1 MDMNEKHILLECDYC
16 KKERDAFLYMYKVKE
31 ISVLP
36 DNLTSDICFQFLMS
50 YNHGDTELAQPICKF
65 VDDCFQKRRE
75 VLFLHDLVRELEEQP
90 ETQTTRSGRV
100 SRPPVR
106 LNYCKF

>member
-1 MDMNEKHILLECDYC
+1 
-16 KKERDAFLYMYKVKE
+16 
-31 ISVLP
+31 
-36 DNLTSDICFQFLMS
+36 MS
-50 YNHGDTELAQPICKF
+50 YNHGDTELAQLICKF

-75 VLFLHDLVRELEEQP
+75 ILFLHDLVRELEEQP